1 MVVKVGFLDLILM
14 KKLLIELIRTA
25 PTVENGEVEC
35 TKALAGYFSS
45 VGIDCVSDH
54 WDGKR
59 ANITARIGS
68 CGQKA
73 GLLFAGHLDVVP
85 PGEAKWR
92 SDPFDPVE
100 TDGRIYGRGAADM
113 KGGIVAL
120 AGAMAEIVQ
129 QKIELKGDVIF
140 AATAGEETDSCGA
153 KRFIEQNKSNLSGL
167 AGVIIPEPT
176 DFEVVAA
183 HRGMLWVQ
191 IETKGKTAHGSM
203 PHLGVNA
210 ISSMNVLLNRLDG
223 YSIRHSEHAELG
235 VCSMSINEICG
246 GKATNVIPDHCFI
259 RIDIRTLPSQ
269 KNESIVKEL
278 ETVLGELKSS
288 TKDFDAELSV
298 IRSVEALET
307 DRENEFVKT
316 VCRKV
321 GVEKSTAVGFATDGP
336 FFEVL
341 KVPIVIFGPGKPE
354 VCHKPDEYIE
364 FADVERAKEH
374 YKDIILELLG

>member
-1 MVVKVGFLDLILM
+1 M
-14 KKLLIELIRTA
+14 KKLLIELIGTA
-25 PTVENGEVEC
+25 PTVENGEAEC
-35 TKALAGYFSS
+35 MHALERYFCSS
-45 VGIDCVSDH
+45 GIDSVSDI
-54 WDGKR
+54 WDGNR
-59 ANITARIGS
+59 GNITARIGS
-68 CGQKA
+68 CGQNG
-73 GLLFAGHLDVVP
+73 GLLFAAHLDVVP
-85 PGEAKWR
+85 PGEAKWQ
-92 SDPFDPVE
+92 SDPFEAVE
-100 TDGRIYGRGAADM
+100 TDGKIYGRGAADM
-113 KGGIVAL
+113 KGGIAAL
-120 AGAMAEIVQ
+120 AGAMAEIV
-129 QKIELKGDVIF
+129 KENIKLKGEVIF
-140 AATAGEETDSCGA
+140 AGTAGEETDSCGA
-153 KRFIEQNKSNLSGL
+153 ERFIEQNKSNLSGL

-176 DFEVVAA
+176 NFEVVTA

-235 VCSMSINEICG
+235 GCSMSINEICG

-278 ETVLGELKSS
+278 ETVLDELRGSS
-288 TKDFDAELSV
+288 KDFDSELSV

-307 DRENEFVKT
+307 EREDEFVKT
-316 VCRKV
+316 ICRKA

-336 FFEVL
+336 FFGVL
-341 KVPIVIFGPGKPE
+341 KAPIVIFGPGKPE

-364 FADVERAKEH
+364 FSDVERAKDY